1 MLGMLITGTV
11 LLFCALWECCF
22 KKPKPE
28 SDTVHPPDS
37 SESSQEVNVLPPRYE
52 DLDQP
57 PSYAV
62 LYPNFKANEENVPAE
77 NSTSSSAEGAS
88 SNIDVASS
96 ARNDENVTT
105 INTHVENAQATE
117 VQM

>member
-28 SDTVHPPDS
+28 SDTPQSPDS
-37 SESSQEVNVLPPRYE
+37 SESSQEVNVLPPPYE

-62 LYPNFKANEENVPAE
+62 LFPNFKE
-77 NSTSSSAEGAS
+77 NSENIPPEISTSAIENTN
-88 SNIDVASS
+88 SNVS
-96 ARNDENVTT
+96 NDTQVTT
-105 INTHVENAQATE
+105 NTQIENIRTNE
-117 VQM
+117 VQT